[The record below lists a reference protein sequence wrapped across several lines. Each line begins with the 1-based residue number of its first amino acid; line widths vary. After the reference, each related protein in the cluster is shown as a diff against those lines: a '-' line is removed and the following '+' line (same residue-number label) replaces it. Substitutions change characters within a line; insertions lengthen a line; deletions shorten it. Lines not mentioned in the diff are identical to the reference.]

1 MDNRISGQIMT
12 QIESKE
18 VIDVV
23 DYITDHWK
31 KFDNHLDTSG
41 TEIIGRIIRIG
52 SIISQLVDEN
62 LANYKLSIGEFDVLA
77 ALLREPNQTLTP
89 KQIQDLVLISSGG
102 LTNRINKLEKKGLVQ
117 RILNPE
123 DRRSWLIN
131 LLPKGETLI
140 KKVVPSHLSIE
151 TKAIKNLT
159 FQEYQQLSEILITL
173 SKD

>member
-1 MDNRISGQIMT
+1 MT
-12 QIESKE
+12 QAESKE

-23 DYITDHWK
+23 GYITDHWK
-31 KFDNHLDTSG
+31 KFDHRLDTSG

-62 LANYKLSIGEFDVLA
+62 LANYKLTVGEFDVLA

-131 LLPKGETLI
+131 LLPKCETLI

-151 TKAIKNLT
+151 TKAIKNLS
-159 FQEYQQLSEILITL
+159 FQEYQQLRDLLITL
-173 SKD
+173 SKDLEKNK

>member
-1 MDNRISGQIMT
+1 MLQGEQ
-12 QIESKE
+12 KE

-23 DYITDHWK
+23 DYIIGHWRQYDK
-31 KFDNHLDTSG
+31 SLDTSG

-52 SIISQLVDEN
+52 SIISQRVDEN
-62 LANYKLSIGEFDVLA
+62 LAAYKLTIGEFDVLA

-102 LTNRINKLEKKGLVQ
+102 LTNRINKLEKKGMVQ

-131 LLPKGETLI
+131 LLPKGENLI

-151 TKAIKNLT
+151 TRAIKDLS
-159 FQEYQQLSEILITL
+159 FKEYQQLRDLLIAL
-173 SKD
+173 SGSLERGR